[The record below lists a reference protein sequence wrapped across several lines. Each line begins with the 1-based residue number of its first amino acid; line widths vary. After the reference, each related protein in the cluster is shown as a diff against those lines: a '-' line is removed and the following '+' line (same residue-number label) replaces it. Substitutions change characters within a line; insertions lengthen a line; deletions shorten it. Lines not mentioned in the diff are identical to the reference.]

1 MNKLCYRLVFNRAR
15 GQLMVVHEAARGN
28 SKGGASGDHGTA
40 GTTERRSLRSIVV
53 ALAAAFGASLLAGGP
68 VSAQVVADRSVPG
81 NQQATVIT
89 AANGV
94 ILVNVQSPSAAGVSR
109 NVYTQFDVPKSGV
122 ILNNSRT
129 DVQSQLGGW
138 VQANPWLSTGGA
150 RVILN
155 EVNSSNPSLL
165 RGYIEVA
172 GQRAEMVL
180 ANPAGIQIDGAGFIN
195 ISRATLTT
203 GTPVLVSGAL
213 DSYRVQR
220 GAVTVAGAGLDASS
234 TDYADVIARS
244 VEINAG
250 VWARQLNVTAG
261 ANVIKSGTDGG
272 VAATAEASVNGTAP
286 QFGIDVS
293 QLGGMYANKIF
304 LVGTEAGVG
313 VRNAGRIGA
322 AAGQLVVTS
331 EGRLENSGTLAASDQ
346 LGLHVRGPI
355 VNSGKG
361 FADSKLDIDSSD
373 SISNSGQ
380 LSAAGVLQLMGAAL
394 ANSGLVH
401 GDGAVRLSST
411 GGIDN
416 RGGSIEAA
424 SMNLSSGAA
433 IDNRGGKLIQ
443 TSTGGLDVAA
453 ADIRNTAGGSLGAP
467 AAVAPPVTAASDTP
481 PAGGSGAAQTPSGN
495 NGSDQSASTPASAAP
510 KGNLTAATVIDNG
523 GGQIRSGG
531 QIAVVAASLDNS
543 TGQLNVDSLSLA
555 GGSLLNRAGQINIG
569 AGLTAQVG
577 QLDNRAGS
585 IVVGGAFKA
594 ATQTADNTDGLMQGG
609 LLQLHAVGN
618 LDNTR
623 GVLRSTGPDDL
634 QLQADGRLRN
644 DHGKIEA
651 AGHLVLQAGAFDGVG
666 GAVTSAGNLLL
677 DAGSATN
684 LKGNWAVGGNALI
697 HTGDFA
703 NDGGSLS
710 ARGDIALSADGVSN
724 VGGSIAAGGALAVDT
739 ARGVDSRGGYLQAG
753 AHLRLDA
760 GGAVQNDG
768 GVIETLAPAS
778 LLQINA
784 RSLDNGSGRITSVG
798 QGDTVIAASDSIG
811 NGGNIAANGKLL
823 LSTAT
828 LVNQAGA
835 NIASAGDL
843 NLAVS
848 GTFTN
853 AGGTVSSGGTLTFT
867 QAGANLRN
875 SGMLL
880 AGSNIHIG
888 AGTIDNRD
896 GRIATAQGASA
907 DILIAAAA
915 LDNRAGTVT
924 AGRDLSASFAGSLD
938 NSGGALQSGRGLR
951 LDAGGAVSN
960 DGGAIEA
967 AGTAST
973 LSLQAASLN
982 NDSGRIV
989 NAGTGATTI
998 GSGSIIASS
1007 GLIAGNGALVLS
1019 GKTLLNQG
1027 GGAISGSAIE
1037 LRVSQQL
1044 DNLGGTIS
1052 ANGTL
1057 TFQQAQAGFRNSGQV
1072 TAGGPIRILAS
1083 ALDNSGGAIA
1093 TAQDSG
1099 ADLTV
1104 QANHM
1109 LNAGGSLRADRDL
1122 SLNSAQLDNT
1132 SGLVQAGRDLRADL
1146 AGALNNHSGVI
1157 EALGAASSLNVSAGT
1172 IDSSGRI
1179 VNVGNGAMQISATS
1193 LLNSGVLAGNG
1204 ALSLD
1209 GASLTNFAGGA
1220 ISSKESIVVRHAGA
1234 SLTNHGN
1241 ITAGGAIDLA
1251 VGAID
1256 NEGGQIANLRGSGA
1270 GVNIDSASFNNR
1282 GGSVLAD
1289 RDLALASRGG
1299 AVNDGGVMQAGKD
1312 LQLTAAGALSN
1323 NGGAIETLDGAS
1335 SLGVQAGAIDN
1346 LAGRIVNAG
1355 TGDTVIGSGSTLA
1368 NSGEL
1373 SGAGSL
1379 AVSATTLSN
1388 QGAGVISSGS
1398 ALQLAAS
1405 ARLDNL
1411 GATISSGGTLDFSQ
1425 AGAAFNNSGSVVAA
1439 GPVRIQ
1445 AASIDNS
1452 GGQLATAKNSGAQ
1465 ILLQAGSLVNHA
1477 GAILASGD
1485 ASLSTAAAFDNSQG
1499 SVQAGTNLLV
1509 NAGGTL
1515 NNDGGAVEALAAASS
1530 MAVSAQAISSLGGRL
1545 VNVGTGATSI
1555 ASQSSIVNGGLIAGN
1570 GALSL
1575 SGTVL
1580 DNQAGG
1586 TIGAG
1591 GALNLGLTQQL
1602 GNRGAISSAGTL
1614 SFQQAG
1620 ASFSNSG
1627 ALSAGGALT
1636 ITAAAISNDG
1646 GQLATVQGSGASVVL
1661 QAQSLS
1667 NVGGKIFSNGDTSA
1681 TVAGAVNNSGGTIQS
1696 ANNLQVT
1703 AGGALSNVQGNLETA
1718 SVGSSLAVQA
1728 ASVDNTAGRIVN
1740 LGSGITHIAG
1750 GSSIENSGVIAGN
1763 GALNL
1768 SGSALYNRNGGSV
1781 QAGGALQL
1789 GLSGQVANAAGAVIS
1804 SGGAL
1809 TFQQT
1814 GARLDN
1820 GGNIVAGGAIAFN
1833 VADLSNDGGRIA
1845 TASGSGA
1852 DIVVVAN
1859 TLSNRGGT
1867 ILAEGAASF
1876 ALAGGID
1883 NRGGIL
1889 HAGSNMQVSSGALV
1903 DNTGGVIEATGT
1915 ASSLALQAQSLDNTA
1930 GRIVNLGSADTTV
1943 ASQGSISNSGLI
1955 AGNGKL
1961 QLSATALQ
1969 NSAGGAIESGGAMVL
1984 ASSSLLANQGKI
1996 NSGGTLDLL
2005 QAGAALNNSGQI
2017 MAGGDLHVNVAQVDN
2032 RGGQIS
2038 TNVGSGASIAIASGS
2053 LDNQGGS
2060 ISSDADLALAVQ
2072 SLTAAGSLAAGR
2084 DLALNLGG
2092 DYSQA
2097 AGTQLHANRDLRL
2110 TVSGTLNNAGTLEAV
2125 RNLSL
2130 GAGQLNNASGALIQ
2144 AQSVAVQAT
2153 GAVRNGGDING
2164 DAAVTVQAAS
2174 IDNSNSIIGGD
2185 LVLQACS
2192 VSNMGAVAL
2201 LGGTRSLSI
2210 SASDSFNN
2218 SCGATI
2224 YSAFLMSNA
2233 ATTARD
2239 ANGALLQA
2247 GAVNNHSA
2255 TIEAAGDLEISAASI
2270 NNIRDNVV
2278 INKVTTVD
2286 ETTHMTMPSWWV
2298 NGPNNNYYDSGSA
2311 NYSAHEVYYVN
2322 PDDVLENT
2330 TYMTPD
2336 GYQIGRAV
2344 IRTHTNDTAFFS
2356 ARSGQY
2362 SAYGSHTRI
2371 LLSDGIK
2378 VIYYLSSGTASN
2390 PDQVAGVTSG
2400 IYPDEAT
2407 VTHWQEAAPSYSNA
2421 YGNCASNCLRL
2432 VTQPGYD
2439 DPSTTLIR
2447 DEMMALAPRADK
2459 LEKSRDAH
2467 HTVQEDQLAAGA
2479 GQDAQI
2485 RSGGNML
2492 LNFSQEL
2499 NNSYGTI
2506 AARGNLAALG
2516 NGTGAQHDTFA
2527 TLYATH
2533 QFNGSWTTYAGDV
2546 SNYTRPDLNQAIGQV
2561 GGGIQAGGSL
2571 FIDVLSFSNI
2581 DVSAGTAGN
2590 IRQGIQVIGSGA
2602 SSTGLA
2608 ASAGGSGLANH
2619 AGIAGNAAASGNGS
2633 QASATAAASAVAA
2646 VSGQGAGASDAA
2658 GASAS
2663 GIAGAFHFLGRAA
2676 AGAPTGTQLGALN
2689 TQGGASL
2696 GNASATVQAAG
2707 LMGQGG
2713 AGAIAVAPT
2722 GLSHLNPAPDGE
2734 YLFETRSQF
2743 ANKGEWTSSDFLLN
2757 ALKFDPALTQKRLG
2771 DGFYEQRLVRDQLA
2785 ELTGRQ
2791 PASGLSD
2798 DAIYKAMLSN
2808 AVSYAEQW
2816 QLRPGIALSAEQVS
2830 QLTSDIVWLEKQAV
2844 RLPDGSVETV
2854 LVPKVYLARAG
2865 DGAVRPSGAL
2875 ITGDGVTI
2883 RAADIVN
2890 RGGVID
2896 GSNGS
2901 GTGRTLL
2908 VASNDIVNQ
2917 GGTIV
2922 GDSVLLAAGRDVVNQ
2937 SLAAVQ
2943 QFGSATSSGSFTSLA
2958 GQASIKAGSGTLVV
2972 QAGRDLNDV
2981 GGSISAGG
2989 GASLLASGD
2998 ISLTALVTGSILHA
3012 QVAGITTNNSSV
3024 GHQLG
3029 SISTGGKLVAAAG
3042 RDLTLSGTQVSVSAG
3057 GASLV
3062 AGRDI
3067 KVAAVVD
3074 NISTDQHDAPGAK
3087 AYDKQVH
3094 VNDTVVDARIAS
3106 SGNVAL

>member
-89 AANGV
+89 AANGA

-122 ILNNSRT
+122 ILNNSRA

-361 FADSKLDIDSSD
+361 FADSKLDIDSS
-373 SISNSGQ
+373 
-380 LSAAGVLQLMGAAL
+380 
-394 ANSGLVH
+394 
-401 GDGAVRLSST
+401 
-411 GGIDN
+411 
-416 RGGSIEAA
+416 GSIEAA

-569 AGLTAQVG
+569 AGLTAHVG

-594 ATQTADNTDGLMQGG
+594 ATQTADNMDGLMQAG

-938 NSGGALQSGRGLR
+938 NSGGSLQSGRGLR

-1083 ALDNSGGAIA
+1083 ALDN
-1093 TAQDSG
+1093 
-1099 ADLTV
+1099 
-1104 QANHM
+1104 
-1109 LNAGGSLRADRDL
+1109 
-1122 SLNSAQLDNT
+1122 
-1132 SGLVQAGRDLRADL
+1132 
-1146 AGALNNHSGVI
+1146 
-1157 EALGAASSLNVSAGT
+1157 
-1172 IDSSGRI
+1172 
-1179 VNVGNGAMQISATS
+1179 
-1193 LLNSGVLAGNG
+1193 
-1204 ALSLD
+1204 
-1209 GASLTNFAGGA
+1209 
-1220 ISSKESIVVRHAGA
+1220 
-1234 SLTNHGN
+1234 
-1241 ITAGGAIDLA
+1241 
-1251 VGAID
+1251 
-1256 NEGGQIANLRGSGA
+1256 
-1270 GVNIDSASFNNR
+1270 
-1282 GGSVLAD
+1282 
-1289 RDLALASRGG
+1289 
-1299 AVNDGGVMQAGKD
+1299 
-1312 LQLTAAGALSN
+1312 
-1323 NGGAIETLDGAS
+1323 
-1335 SLGVQAGAIDN
+1335 
-1346 LAGRIVNAG
+1346 
-1355 TGDTVIGSGSTLA
+1355 
-1368 NSGEL
+1368 
-1373 SGAGSL
+1373 
-1379 AVSATTLSN
+1379 
-1388 QGAGVISSGS
+1388 
-1398 ALQLAAS
+1398 
-1405 ARLDNL
+1405 
-1411 GATISSGGTLDFSQ
+1411 
-1425 AGAAFNNSGSVVAA
+1425 
-1439 GPVRIQ
+1439 
-1445 AASIDNS
+1445 
-1452 GGQLATAKNSGAQ
+1452 
-1465 ILLQAGSLVNHA
+1465 
-1477 GAILASGD
+1477 
-1485 ASLSTAAAFDNSQG
+1485 
-1499 SVQAGTNLLV
+1499 
-1509 NAGGTL
+1509 
-1515 NNDGGAVEALAAASS
+1515 
-1530 MAVSAQAISSLGGRL
+1530 
-1545 VNVGTGATSI
+1545 
-1555 ASQSSIVNGGLIAGN
+1555 
-1570 GALSL
+1570 
-1575 SGTVL
+1575 
-1580 DNQAGG
+1580 
-1586 TIGAG
+1586 
-1591 GALNLGLTQQL
+1591 
-1602 GNRGAISSAGTL
+1602 
-1614 SFQQAG
+1614 
-1620 ASFSNSG
+1620 
-1627 ALSAGGALT
+1627 
-1636 ITAAAISNDG
+1636 
-1646 GQLATVQGSGASVVL
+1646 
-1661 QAQSLS
+1661 
-1667 NVGGKIFSNGDTSA
+1667 
-1681 TVAGAVNNSGGTIQS
+1681 
-1696 ANNLQVT
+1696 
-1703 AGGALSNVQGNLETA
+1703 
-1718 SVGSSLAVQA
+1718 
-1728 ASVDNTAGRIVN
+1728 
-1740 LGSGITHIAG
+1740 
-1750 GSSIENSGVIAGN
+1750 
-1763 GALNL
+1763 
-1768 SGSALYNRNGGSV
+1768 
-1781 QAGGALQL
+1781 
-1789 GLSGQVANAAGAVIS
+1789 
-1804 SGGAL
+1804 
-1809 TFQQT
+1809 
-1814 GARLDN
+1814 
-1820 GGNIVAGGAIAFN
+1820 
-1833 VADLSNDGGRIA
+1833 
-1845 TASGSGA
+1845 
-1852 DIVVVAN
+1852 
-1859 TLSNRGGT
+1859 
-1867 ILAEGAASF
+1867 
-1876 ALAGGID
+1876 
-1883 NRGGIL
+1883 
-1889 HAGSNMQVSSGALV
+1889 
-1903 DNTGGVIEATGT
+1903 
-1915 ASSLALQAQSLDNTA
+1915 
-1930 GRIVNLGSADTTV
+1930 
-1943 ASQGSISNSGLI
+1943 
-1955 AGNGKL
+1955 
-1961 QLSATALQ
+1961 
-1969 NSAGGAIESGGAMVL
+1969 
-1984 ASSSLLANQGKI
+1984 
-1996 NSGGTLDLL
+1996 
-2005 QAGAALNNSGQI
+2005 
-2017 MAGGDLHVNVAQVDN
+2017 
-2032 RGGQIS
+2032 
-2038 TNVGSGASIAIASGS
+2038 
-2053 LDNQGGS
+2053 
-2060 ISSDADLALAVQ
+2060 
-2072 SLTAAGSLAAGR
+2072 
-2084 DLALNLGG
+2084 
-2092 DYSQA
+2092 
-2097 AGTQLHANRDLRL
+2097 
-2110 TVSGTLNNAGTLEAV
+2110 
-2125 RNLSL
+2125 
-2130 GAGQLNNASGALIQ
+2130 
-2144 AQSVAVQAT
+2144 
-2153 GAVRNGGDING
+2153 
-2164 DAAVTVQAAS
+2164 
-2174 IDNSNSIIGGD
+2174 
-2185 LVLQACS
+2185 
-2192 VSNMGAVAL
+2192 
-2201 LGGTRSLSI
+2201 
-2210 SASDSFNN
+2210 
-2218 SCGATI
+2218 
-2224 YSAFLMSNA
+2224 
-2233 ATTARD
+2233 
-2239 ANGALLQA
+2239 
-2247 GAVNNHSA
+2247 
-2255 TIEAAGDLEISAASI
+2255 
-2270 NNIRDNVV
+2270 
-2278 INKVTTVD
+2278 
-2286 ETTHMTMPSWWV
+2286 
-2298 NGPNNNYYDSGSA
+2298 
-2311 NYSAHEVYYVN
+2311 
-2322 PDDVLENT
+2322 
-2330 TYMTPD
+2330 
-2336 GYQIGRAV
+2336 
-2344 IRTHTNDTAFFS
+2344 
-2356 ARSGQY
+2356 
-2362 SAYGSHTRI
+2362 
-2371 LLSDGIK
+2371 
-2378 VIYYLSSGTASN
+2378 
-2390 PDQVAGVTSG
+2390 
-2400 IYPDEAT
+2400 
-2407 VTHWQEAAPSYSNA
+2407 
-2421 YGNCASNCLRL
+2421 
-2432 VTQPGYD
+2432 
-2439 DPSTTLIR
+2439 
-2447 DEMMALAPRADK
+2447 
-2459 LEKSRDAH
+2459 
-2467 HTVQEDQLAAGA
+2467 
-2479 GQDAQI
+2479 
-2485 RSGGNML
+2485 
-2492 LNFSQEL
+2492 
-2499 NNSYGTI
+2499 
-2506 AARGNLAALG
+2506 
-2516 NGTGAQHDTFA
+2516 
-2527 TLYATH
+2527 
-2533 QFNGSWTTYAGDV
+2533 
-2546 SNYTRPDLNQAIGQV
+2546 
-2561 GGGIQAGGSL
+2561 
-2571 FIDVLSFSNI
+2571 
-2581 DVSAGTAGN
+2581 
-2590 IRQGIQVIGSGA
+2590 
-2602 SSTGLA
+2602 
-2608 ASAGGSGLANH
+2608 
-2619 AGIAGNAAASGNGS
+2619 
-2633 QASATAAASAVAA
+2633 
-2646 VSGQGAGASDAA
+2646 
-2658 GASAS
+2658 
-2663 GIAGAFHFLGRAA
+2663 
-2676 AGAPTGTQLGALN
+2676 
-2689 TQGGASL
+2689 
-2696 GNASATVQAAG
+2696 
-2707 LMGQGG
+2707 
-2713 AGAIAVAPT
+2713 
-2722 GLSHLNPAPDGE
+2722 
-2734 YLFETRSQF
+2734 
-2743 ANKGEWTSSDFLLN
+2743 
-2757 ALKFDPALTQKRLG
+2757 
-2771 DGFYEQRLVRDQLA
+2771 
-2785 ELTGRQ
+2785 
-2791 PASGLSD
+2791 
-2798 DAIYKAMLSN
+2798 
-2808 AVSYAEQW
+2808 
-2816 QLRPGIALSAEQVS
+2816 
-2830 QLTSDIVWLEKQAV
+2830 
-2844 RLPDGSVETV
+2844 
-2854 LVPKVYLARAG
+2854 
-2865 DGAVRPSGAL
+2865 
-2875 ITGDGVTI
+2875 
-2883 RAADIVN
+2883 
-2890 RGGVID
+2890 
-2896 GSNGS
+2896 
-2901 GTGRTLL
+2901 
-2908 VASNDIVNQ
+2908 
-2917 GGTIV
+2917 
-2922 GDSVLLAAGRDVVNQ
+2922 
-2937 SLAAVQ
+2937 
-2943 QFGSATSSGSFTSLA
+2943 
-2958 GQASIKAGSGTLVV
+2958 
-2972 QAGRDLNDV
+2972 
-2981 GGSISAGG
+2981 
-2989 GASLLASGD
+2989 
-2998 ISLTALVTGSILHA
+2998 
-3012 QVAGITTNNSSV
+3012 
-3024 GHQLG
+3024 
-3029 SISTGGKLVAAAG
+3029 
-3042 RDLTLSGTQVSVSAG
+3042 
-3057 GASLV
+3057 
-3062 AGRDI
+3062 
-3067 KVAAVVD
+3067 
-3074 NISTDQHDAPGAK
+3074 
-3087 AYDKQVH
+3087 
-3094 VNDTVVDARIAS
+3094 
-3106 SGNVAL
+3106 